1 MRRCK
6 AELRLPCETR
16 LHSLGACGTTE
27 VVPFPGVALP
37 NPQRDGAVESHV
49 SQKKRDP
56 STPLRAGYG
65 APTFA
70 LLAANSG
77 FLTGLSARFGMTR
90 FYGGGIQNVPR
101 GVKLAA
107 FLVSVDAGLEGLLHP
122 RFLGLAARLKSCPSR
137 AWRFPNLQRDG
148 VVESHV
154 SQRTRDMGHPGLWW
168 RRLTAGFLSPLRG
181 WVIVSCFLPTAC
193 APSASSGQAVGCI
206 LSPLRGWV
214 LFVVRLAARLKLCP
228 SRSWRF
234 PNLQRVGPWNPTLR
248 LRSGQAPS
256 QSARRMGHP
265 RSI

>member
-154 SQRTRDMGHPGLWW
+154 SQRTRDMGHPVCGGAGLPQVFFRPFGAGLSSPASYPRLAPLRQAQSKLCAAFC
-168 RRLTAGFLSPLRG
+168 RRSAAGFDLLCGLR
-181 WVIVSCFLPTAC
+181 
-193 APSASSGQAVGCI
+193 
-206 LSPLRGWV
+206 
-214 LFVVRLAARLKLCP
+214 
-228 SRSWRF
+228 
-234 PNLQRVGPWNPTLR
+234 
-248 LRSGQAPS
+248 
-256 QSARRMGHP
+256 HD
-265 RSI
+265 